1 MRKLDIIIV
10 GGGLGGLAAAIAL
23 EKLGHNII
31 VLEKAKELREVGAGI
46 TIQIN
51 GMKALQQLGIDQE
64 VITQGQPIKKAG
76 IYSWNGQEISI
87 DPLDEL
93 TELFNAPCVGIHRGK
108 LQKALL
114 KYVPKN
120 RIKLNHIVE
129 NYFEK
134 DKKVHVITS
143 DGEEFIGDLL
153 IGADGVHSKVRTLL
167 NHQIHH
173 NYAGYSIWRA
183 ICKRPS
189 FLDSNISVSWGDER
203 RFGIVPISQ
212 SEVYWFATNKT
223 PPEDFN
229 IEYEDIIKHISS
241 LFDNWHSPIQ
251 ELIKA
256 TSPESISRTKIADRD
271 MSLPWGTGSVTL
283 LGDAAHM
290 MTPNLGQ
297 GCCQSFEDAVV
308 LANCLGKSGSIEED
322 LREYESRRH
331 KRAQDTVLLAREIGI
346 RGHKQG
352 AWEEALNAK
361 DDEKPLN
368 LKDRYWLYDFVV

>member
-10 GGGLGGLAAAIAL
+10 GAGLGGLAAAIAL
-23 EKLGHNII
+23 EKLGHSIT
-31 VLEKAKELREVGAGI
+31 VLEKAKELKEVGAGI

-51 GMKALQQLGIDQE
+51 GMKALQKLGIDHE
-64 VITQGQPIKKAG
+64 VINQGQQIQQAG
-76 IYSWNGQEISI
+76 IYSWDGQEISI

-93 TELFNAPCVGIHRGK
+93 TELFNAPCVGIHRGR

-114 KYVPKN
+114 KFVPKD
-120 RIKLNHIVE
+120 RIKLNQKVE
-129 NYFEK
+129 SYFERN
-134 DKKVHVITS
+134 KKVHVITL
-143 DGEEFIGDLL
+143 DGTEYIADLL

-167 NHQIHH
+167 NHTNDH

-183 ICKRPS
+183 ICKRPAD
-189 FLDSNISVSWGDER
+189 LDSNISVSWGDER

-229 IEYEDIIKHISS
+229 KEHQDIVQHISD
-241 LFDNWHSPIQ
+241 LFENWHNPIQ
-251 ELIKA
+251 DLIKS
-256 TSPESISRTKIADRD
+256 TSPDSITRTKIADRD
-271 MSLPWGTGSVTL
+271 MFFPWGVGNVTL

-308 LANCLGKSGSIEED
+308 LANYLGRSNSLDLD
-322 LREYESRRH
+322 LREYENRRH
-331 KRAQDTVLLAREIGI
+331 NRAKDTVNLAREIGI
-346 RGHKQG
+346 RGHKSG
-352 AWEEALNAK
+352 AWQEALNAK

-368 LKDRYWLYDFVV
+368 LKDRYWLYHFIV

>member
-1 MRKLDIIIV
+1 MRRLDVIIV

-23 EKLGHNII
+23 GKLGHNII

-51 GMKALQQLGIDQE
+51 GMKALQKIGIDQE
-64 VITQGQPIKKAG
+64 VIRQGQPIKKAG
-76 IYSWNGQEISI
+76 IYSWSGQEISI

-93 TELFNAPCVGIHRGK
+93 TKLFNAPCVGIHRGK
-108 LQKALL
+108 LQKVLL
-114 KYVPKN
+114 KYVPEN
-120 RIKLNHIVE
+120 LIKLNSIVV

-134 DKKVHVITS
+134 NQKVHVITS
-143 DGEEFIGDLL
+143 DNTEYICDLL
-153 IGADGVHSKVRTLL
+153 IGADGVHSKVRALL
-167 NHQIHH
+167 NHDNDHK
-173 NYAGYSIWRA
+173 YAGYSIWRA
-183 ICKRPS
+183 VCQRPS

-223 PPEDFN
+223 PYEDFN
-229 IEYEDIIKHISS
+229 IEYKDIIQHISS

-256 TSPESISRTKIADRD
+256 TSPDSISRTKIADRD
-271 MSLPWGTGSVTL
+271 MCLPWGRGNVTL

-308 LANCLGKSGSIEED
+308 LANCLGRSESLEYD
-322 LREYESRRH
+322 LREYENRRH
-331 KRAQDTVLLAREIGI
+331 KRAQDTVHLAREIGI
-346 RGHKQG
+346 RGHKSG
-352 AWEEALNAK
+352 AWKEALNAK

-368 LKDRYWLYDFVV
+368 LKDRYWLYDFIV